1 MGEHRSGKR
10 CSDWHLEGYMAQLLA
25 MESHRWQAQS
35 HKTAPT
41 CSDAYSKPWL
51 SPSASDQLAAHL
63 RFPTIPPWVQQI
75 YRAAHRA
82 WGTFHFSAYQ
92 FIIKDIDGQAARW
105 RGTRVR
111 SEPALTHKSFCPHRT
126 AVCSLLAC
134 GCILVQQGS
143 SLNPIL
149 LSF

>member
-1 MGEHRSGKR
+1 MGERRSGKR
-10 CSDWHLEGYMAQLLA
+10 CSDWHLEGHMAQLLA
-25 MESHRWQAQS
+25 MESHRWWAQS

-41 CSDAYSKPWL
+41 CSDAYSKPRL

-63 RFPTIPPWVQQI
+63 RFPTMPPWVQQI

-82 WGTFHFSAYQ
+82 WRICHFSVYQ

-105 RGTRVR
+105 RGARVR
-111 SEPALTHKSFCPHRT
+111 SSRLWHTRASVPTELQCVPSQHVDAFWFNKE
-126 AVCSLLAC
+126 A
-134 GCILVQQGS
+134 
-143 SLNPIL
+143 LNPIL